1 MNWLK
6 TILILVLIIVGVV
19 LISQFPA
26 EGIII
31 IGSIAIIIVGKL
43 LMQGGADEN

>member
-1 MNWLK
+1 MSWLK
-6 TILILVLIIVGVV
+6 TILILALIIVGVV
-19 LISQFPA
+19 LISQFPV

-31 IGSIAIIIVGKL
+31 IGGIVIIIVGKI